1 MTAQSAADHFLAYL
15 NKTPS
20 PYHAVVEAAALL
32 AAAGFSEL
40 DEAGRWQ
47 LEPGKGYFVI
57 RGGKTIVAWRQGT
70 GIAAEQGLRI
80 VVAHTDSP
88 TLKLRPRPDMKARSL
103 RYLTTEIYGG
113 PLLYSWLDR
122 DLKLSGAL
130 YCGESQATRVLVS
143 LDHLPVRAV
152 SLAIHLRQDKGSDSY
167 AFDREKDFALVIG
180 DGEASGLDLIAEAAK
195 TALCRDPGPI
205 LSLDLEL
212 SDADPARRIGD
223 GGSLISAPRLDNLF
237 SCYTALTALLAQP
250 NAAPWT
256 QVVALYDSEEIG
268 SQTYTG
274 ARSNTVDGIIH
285 RLIGAASEEDV
296 WRAKARSI
304 VVSADMA
311 HSEHPAFTSATD
323 PNHVPELNKGL
334 ALKSGSMGNYAIGPG
349 AEAWFSLI
357 CKKADV
363 PLQRFRYRCDHG
375 RGSSIGPI
383 MTTNLGITGIDVGA
397 PMLAMHSAREL
408 AGAGD
413 VDHTIAAFTAFFA
426 AEDLL
431 PV

>member
-1 MTAQSAADHFLAYL
+1 MTASADQLLTFL
-15 NKTPS
+15 NKAPS
-20 PYHAVVEAAALL
+20 PYHAVVEAAAQLT
-32 AAAGFSEL
+32 AAGFSEL
-40 DEAGRWQ
+40 REAGRWQ
-47 LEPGKGYFVI
+47 LEPGQGYFVI

-70 GIAAEQGLRI
+70 GIVAEAGLRI
-80 VVAHTDSP
+80 IVAHTDSP

-113 PLLYSWLDR
+113 PLLYTWLDR

-130 YCGESQATRVLVS
+130 YCGDTELTRVLVS
-143 LDHLPVRAV
+143 LDDLPVRAV

-167 AFDREKDFALVIG
+167 SFDREKDFALVIG
-180 DGEASGLDLIAEAAK
+180 DGEASGLELIAEVAK
-195 TALCRDPGPI
+195 AQLGSDPGPI
-205 LSLDLEL
+205 LSLDLEVTE
-212 SDADPARRIGD
+212 AAPARRIGAD
-223 GGSLISAPRLDNLF
+223 GSLISAPRLDNLF
-237 SCYTALTALLAQP
+237 SCYTALAALLAQP
-250 NAAPWT
+250 AATPWT
-256 QVVALYDSEEIG
+256 QMVALYDSEEIG

-285 RLIGAASEEDV
+285 RLVGAASEGDV

-311 HSEHPAFTSATD
+311 HSEHPAFLAATD
-323 PNHVPELNKGL
+323 PGHVPELNKGL

-349 AEAWFSLI
+349 AEAWFALI
-357 CKKADV
+357 CRKAGV

-383 MTTNLGITGIDVGA
+383 MTTNLGIAGIDVGS

-413 VDHTIAAFTAFFA
+413 VALTTAAFTAFFA
-426 AEDLL
+426 AEEPL

>member
-1 MTAQSAADHFLAYL
+1 MTAAADRFLAFL
-15 NKTPS
+15 NKAPS

-32 AAAGFSEL
+32 LAAGFVEV

-70 GIAAEQGLRI
+70 GVAAEQGLRI

-88 TLKLRPRPDMKARSL
+88 TLKLRPRPDRTVRSQ

-130 YCGESQATRVLVS
+130 YCGESAITRVLVS

-152 SLAIHLRQDKGSDSY
+152 SLAIHLRQDKASDSY
-167 AFDREKDFALVIG
+167 SFDREKDFALVIG
-180 DGEASGLDLIAEAAK
+180 DGEATGLELIAEAAR
-195 TALCRDPGPI
+195 TELGRDPGPL
-205 LSLDLEL
+205 LSLDLEVT
-212 SDADPARRIGD
+212 DADPARRIGA
-223 GGSLISAPRLDNLF
+223 GGTLISAPRLDNLF
-237 SCYTALTALLAQP
+237 SCYTALVALLAQP
-250 NAAPWT
+250 VATPWT
-256 QVVALYDSEEIG
+256 QMVALYDSEEIG

-274 ARSNTVDGIIH
+274 ARSNTVDAIIH
-285 RLIGAASEEDV
+285 RLVAATSEDDI
-296 WRAKARSI
+296 WRAKARS
-304 VVSADMA
+304 VVISADMA
-311 HSEHPAFTSATD
+311 HGEHPAFLSATD
-323 PNHVPELNKGL
+323 PDHVPELNNGL
-334 ALKSGSMGNYAIGPG
+334 ALKSGSMGNYAIAPA
-349 AEAWFSLI
+349 AEAWFSLL
-357 CKKADV
+357 CQKAGI

-408 AGAGD
+408 AGTAD
-413 VDHTIAAFTAFFA
+413 VDYTIAAFAAFFA
-426 AEDLL
+426 TEEPL
-431 PV
+431 PG

>member
-1 MTAQSAADHFLAYL
+1 MTADQLLAFL
-15 NKTPS
+15 NKAPS

-32 AAAGFSEL
+32 TAAGFSEL
-40 DEAGRWQ
+40 SESGRWQ
-47 LEPGKGYFVI
+47 LEAGKGYFVI

-70 GIAAEQGLRI
+70 GIAAEEGLRI

-88 TLKLRPRPDMKARSL
+88 TLKLRPRPDMKSRNQ

-130 YCGESQATRVLVS
+130 YCGDTDITRVLVS
-143 LDHLPVRAV
+143 LDQLPVRAV

-167 AFDREKDFALVIG
+167 SFDREKDFALVIG
-180 DGEASGLDLIAEAAK
+180 DGEASGMELIAEAAK
-195 TALCRDPGPI
+195 AQLGSDPGPI

-212 SDADPARRIGD
+212 SDADPARRIGA

-237 SCYTALTALLAQP
+237 SCYTALAALLAQP
-250 NAAPWT
+250 SVRPWT
-256 QVVALYDSEEIG
+256 QMVALYDSEEIG

-285 RLIGAASEEDV
+285 RVVGATAEEEV
-296 WRAKARSI
+296 WRAKARSV

-311 HSEHPAFTSATD
+311 HSEHPGFISATD
-323 PNHVPELNKGL
+323 PGHVPELNKGL
-334 ALKSGSMGNYAIGPG
+334 ALKSGSMGNYAIGPA

-357 CKKADV
+357 CKKAGV

-383 MTTNLGITGIDVGA
+383 MTTSLGISGIDVGS

-413 VDHTIAAFTAFFA
+413 VALTIAAFTAFFA
-426 AEDLL
+426 AEDRLTG
-431 PV
+431 

>member
-1 MTAQSAADHFLAYL
+1 MTAQPAADSFLAYL
-15 NKTPS
+15 GKAPS
-20 PYHAVVEAAALL
+20 PYHAVAESAALL
-32 AAAGFSEL
+32 VAAGFTQL
-40 DEAGRWQ
+40 HEAGRWQ
-47 LEPGKGYFVI
+47 LEAGKGYFVI

-70 GIAAEQGLRI
+70 GSAAEQGLRI

-88 TLKLRPRPDMKARSL
+88 TLKLRPRPDLKVRSQ

-130 YCGESQATRVLVS
+130 YCGDTAITRVLVS
-143 LDHLPVRAV
+143 LDRLPVRAV

-167 AFDREKDFALVIG
+167 SFDREKDFTLVVG
-180 DGEASGLDLIAEAAK
+180 DGETSGLDLIAAAAK
-195 TALCRDPGPI
+195 TQLGRDPGPI
-205 LSLDLEL
+205 LSFDLEV

-237 SCYTALTALLAQP
+237 SCYTALAALLAEP
-250 NAAPWT
+250 HATPWT
-256 QVVALYDSEEIG
+256 QAIALYDSEEIG

-274 ARSNTVDGIIH
+274 ARSNMLDGIIH
-285 RLIGAASEEDV
+285 RLVGSAVEEDV
-296 WRAKARSI
+296 WRAKACSLVI
-304 VVSADMA
+304 SADMA
-311 HSEHPAFTSATD
+311 HGEHPAFAGATD
-323 PNHVPELNKGL
+323 PGHVPELNQGL
-334 ALKSGSMGNYAIGPG
+334 ALKSGSMGNYAIGPA
-349 AEAWFSLI
+349 AEAWFSLV
-357 CKKADV
+357 CKKAGV

-383 MTTNLGITGIDVGA
+383 VTANLGITGIDVGA

-413 VDHTIAAFTAFFA
+413 VDRTIAAFAAFFA
-426 AEDLL
+426 AADPL